1 MSIYKY
7 IGIHLLLISKL
18 RLRAASL
25 KSRRKNGTDGKEDKE
40 EERRETGYLLPP
52 NKYLKVACSS
62 SRSIGG
68 SPLEGVRE
76 DMISIVLDRR

>member
-7 IGIHLLLISKL
+7 IGIYFLLISKL

-25 KSRRKNGTDGKEDKE
+25 KSRRENGTDGKEGKE
-40 EERRETGYLLPP
+40 EARRA
-52 NKYLKVACSS
+52 KYLGG
-62 SRSIGG
+62 IGG

-76 DMISIVLDRR
+76 DTSSVISIVLDRR